1 MSLGELLGEPD
12 RLAFLLLLGLVLA
25 TLGLGGWLAR
35 RGRLR
40 SFSDEE
46 RAAGAEPVA
55 CWPYLVRLEL
65 VAALATLLVVSWWA
79 MFLPLELGP
88 PADPTV
94 TPALAKAPWFF
105 VGVQELLQYFD
116 PWLGGV
122 MLPLLSLLGLAALPY
137 IDRDP
142 RGTGRH
148 ELRPAALIALLALLG
163 LWLVPAG
170 VGLFLRGEHWSWGP
184 IWRSAVL
191 DQPVAPVMASLGE
204 RLRLGPLGGQVL
216 GAALCLGPFLLLGLG
231 WRMLRDRFATLGL
244 ARYLIAGSLL
254 ILLAGVGLKVV
265 LVLALRARYLWG
277 TPWFRI

>member
-12 RLAFLLLLGLVLA
+12 RLAFLLLLGLVAA
-25 TLGLGGWLAR
+25 TLGLGGWLAW
-35 RGRLR
+35 RGRHRTL
-40 SFSDEE
+40 SNEE

-55 CWPYLVRLEL
+55 AWPYLVRLEL

-79 MFLPLELGP
+79 MLLPLELGP

-122 MLPLLSLLGLAALPY
+122 MLPLLSLFGLAALPY

-142 RGTGRH
+142 YGAGRH
-148 ELRPAALIALLALLG
+148 ELRPAALVVVLALLG
-163 LWLVPAG
+163 LWLVPSG
-170 VGLFLRGEHWSWGP
+170 VGLFLRGEHWSWVP
-184 IWRSAVL
+184 IWRAVPL
-191 DQPVAPVMASLGE
+191 DQPAPPVLASLGE
-204 RLRLGPLGGQVL
+204 RLRLGPSGSQVL
-216 GAALCLGPFLLLGLG
+216 GAALCLGPFALLGLG
-231 WRMLRDRFATLGL
+231 WRLLRDRFAVLGL
-244 ARYLIAGSLL
+244 ARYLLAGSLL

-265 LVLALRARYLWG
+265 LVVVFRVRYLWV